1 MTLGP
6 MKTLADDTPGR
17 LKVRT
22 VVTDVAKNSTFTG
35 ETYSGAVDDSSIRFL
50 LAATLGR
57 LGLRRY
63 VLDVKGAYYQGEV
76 LSPENGGR
84 VIFVF
89 APKGWAALGFP
100 EVDSEGRKVRYQVVR
115 NVPGRQDA
123 GRIWQA
129 RYDLFM
135 LGQKFT
141 QSIVDRRVFYRRLP
155 DGKLFVIGVY
165 VDDNW
170 IICDDDAVWD
180 EFHAAWKREFD
191 ESDNVVQAA
200 DDFCGIRTEDL
211 PCGAVALSSKKLLLA
226 LDGMIEYTRARATLQ
241 HPCYPTR

>member
-1 MTLGP
+1 MP
-6 MKTLADDTPGR
+6 
-17 LKVRT
+17 
-22 VVTDVAKNSTFTG
+22 
-35 ETYSGAVDDSSIRFL
+35 
-50 LAATLGR
+50 
-57 LGLRRY
+57 
-63 VLDVKGAYYQGEV
+63 
-76 LSPENGGR
+76 SPEDGGR
-84 VIFVF
+84 IIFVF
-89 APKGWAALGFP
+89 SPKGWAALGFP

-123 GRIWQA
+123 GCIWQS
-129 RYDLFM
+129 RYDQFM
-135 LGQKFT
+135 LGQMFT

-211 PCGAVALSSKKLLLA
+211 LGGAVALSSKKLLLSLHDMIKVYPCPSHVATPMLPDSLMRMREVGA
-226 LDGMIEYTRARATLQ
+226 LCRGLKDSQRANNNDSLANNAKAYRSKANDISKYDMCFVHLLPQLKQ
-241 HPCYPTR
+241 HTTEA